1 MSHHDDNLYTIL
13 GRLAALQ
20 PKPEIKT
27 SKEIAKQIY
36 ESVEARGSIL
46 SGVDTVQARLAKQ
59 FAMEGDES
67 KLEKD
72 HCSDCDCS
80 PCRCEKCNECGMLE
94 SKCQCKPDMTE
105 GSRRPD
111 FASGIGD
118 IHTVYV
124 DGKPKRKF
132 KREDDAIDYASDLY
146 DRTNNVSI
154 EVQNGEGGVVWCFD
168 DAMEESQQGVAE
180 AGFPGAPDV
189 EMPPMKPSGDPQRDK
204 LKQEYVDLHREIKSL
219 VDIAYAGDEKAKARI
234 KQLNDRADQIRAI
247 LEPRQPPNEWQKK
260 TYGFDDNWNK
270 VNQGVAED
278 QLDELGNTPDGQAA
292 LGAVAKRGDDE
303 ITAWNKNPASGF
315 SAIPKDASKHFNASV
330 AAGRRLHGFGPD
342 PSKKNTVLA
351 RDAMRRYHNGEPIT
365 PEEVKIISKWY
376 PGFKIDE
383 DQQGM
388 AEGEIAK
395 VNDEWFKTGSF
406 IAAKIANKSE
416 PFRILKEPE
425 IIHSREGDLPGNVGD
440 YVIAGPKDE
449 ATGKFEYLNNPETFH
464 ELKTDNGDGTAS
476 PKAIPKQVKLADH
489 DGVLHT
495 SWGDL
500 QYTKGNDYIVR
511 HGTGDYGAVKL
522 DAFAKTY
529 DNLGQGVA
537 EGDVT
542 THKGTYGTEYQG
554 EPDDDDD
561 KPKQKVPK
569 VSNSKTGKKGRPTKD
584 EKDTLQAK
592 LPWGGKP
599 PKDTYKP
606 DPKGHEHR
614 MSDEPPKSSP
624 ERAAW
629 DEKQARKN
637 NRKPKSIKEAIDSVE
652 CRLTEGVN
660 LLELLKEKHQTVD
673 EMLAEL
679 STDIANF
686 KESGHCS
693 ELLKDCMDIK
703 GAHKKAEPFTAL
715 EIAPAHAITP
725 AATRLPHDFNAPSMD
740 RELNEL
746 ARLAGLSE
754 DCGDM
759 PPIGIAMQDMQ
770 SEQDNLSIS
779 TTYNSRDGKK
789 TISVN
794 ADGKQAEDLLQML
807 RIAGLGGGEKAQEL
821 QARPEIE
828 FDNID
833 GEMSMVPQDDIEE
846 LSNEQSPMILGGHYD
861 AEMDEAEFDVPA
873 TEPVNGPKPEY
884 QTMRQST
891 MGPGEGDPGEKAM
904 HPDRPTNNNGDNA
917 LSTPPTRAQKTLIA
931 VSALESKLAAEYESI
946 KKI

>member
-13 GRLAALQ
+13 DRLAALQ

-105 GSRRPD
+105 GGKTSKQLFWDPASQSTGPTPVKDLTYADPD
-111 FASGIGD
+111 E
-118 IHTVYV
+118 
-124 DGKPKRKF
+124 DGVHYP
-132 KREDDAIDYASDLY
+132 DYANTKFQPRAKPTQAKPTQANKRLTNKQYAKQLHKTYAPLY
-146 DRTNNVSI
+146 DKDKLRITFNRRKNIFSVKGNNGLETDYIKYRVDPTTNELKRMNSTNIDNESI
-154 EVQNGEGGVVWCFD
+154 NPGVAEGHCPQCD
-168 DAMEESQQGVAE
+168 CSPCECNSMEKSQQGVAE
-180 AGFPGAPDV
+180 AMPNAGAEYD
-189 EMPPMKPSGDPQRDK
+189 DPATYNMAQQITAAIEK
-204 LKQEYVDLHREIKSL
+204 MTAAKS
-219 VDIAYAGDEKAKARI
+219 DI
-234 KQLNDRADQIRAI
+234 N
-247 LEPRQPPNEWQKK
+247 
-260 TYGFDDNWNK
+260 
-270 VNQGVAED
+270 
-278 QLDELGNTPDGQAA
+278 
-292 LGAVAKRGDDE
+292 RGDTPGTYQ
-303 ITAWNKNPASGF
+303 IVVNPSVTNNTRGYGTGQTG
-315 SAIPKDASKHFNASV
+315 PGASV
-330 AAGRRLHGFGPD
+330 ANISAAVGPYMNQFRAKGWMFTQ
-342 PSKKNTVLA
+342 PMQGQFTIGIPK
-351 RDAMRRYHNGEPIT
+351 
-365 PEEVKIISKWY
+365 
-376 PGFKIDE
+376 
-383 DQQGM
+383 QQGM
-388 AEGEIAK
+388 TEGHCPECDCSPCECNSMEESA
-395 VNDEWFKTGSF
+395 FQ
-406 IAAKIANKSE
+406 AAIGKKKYGDAGMKA
-416 PFRILKEPE
+416 LQKAG
-425 IIHSREGDLPGNVGD
+425 REH
-440 YVIAGPKDE
+440 AG
-449 ATGKFEYLNNPETFH
+449 
-464 ELKTDNGDGTAS
+464 
-476 PKAIPKQVKLADH
+476 
-489 DGVLHT
+489 
-495 SWGDL
+495 
-500 QYTKGNDYIVR
+500 
-511 HGTGDYGAVKL
+511 
-522 DAFAKTY
+522 AKTMSNIRNRY
-529 DNLGQGVA
+529 DKYDESQSMA
-537 EGDVT
+537 DEGDVT

-569 VSNSKTGKKGRPTKD
+569 VSNSKTGKKGRPTGTGKNQQTTGRKYDHSALSSILGGSAPKNQVKGKVHKMD
-584 EKDTLQAK
+584 ESVDQV
-592 LPWGGKP
+592 
-599 PKDTYKP
+599 
-606 DPKGHEHR
+606 
-614 MSDEPPKSSP
+614 
-624 ERAAW
+624 
-629 DEKQARKN
+629 AR
-637 NRKPKSIKEAIDSVE
+637 
-652 CRLTEGVN
+652 RLTEGVN

-703 GAHKKAEPFTAL
+703 GAHKKDQPFTAL
-715 EIAPAHAITP
+715 EIAPARAITP

-759 PPIGIAMQDMQ
+759 PPIGITMQDMQ

-846 LSNEQSPMILGGHYD
+846 LSNEQSPMILGGQYD

-904 HPDRPTNNNGDNA
+904 HPDRATNNNGDNA
-917 LSTPPTRAQKTLIA
+917 LSTPATPPTRAQKTLIA